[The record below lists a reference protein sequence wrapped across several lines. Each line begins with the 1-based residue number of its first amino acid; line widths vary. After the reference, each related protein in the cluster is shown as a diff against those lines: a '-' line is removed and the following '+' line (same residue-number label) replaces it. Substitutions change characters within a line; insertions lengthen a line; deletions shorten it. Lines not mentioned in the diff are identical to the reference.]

1 MPHWDWMTAAGPPG
15 CRVSALAPDETTE
28 VSPIVLLSLEQ
39 DVTFYCPCKTL
50 VSTRDRQSAQ
60 FVFDLWSYADVSKHA
75 EGILNRLRDGSMPC
89 DGTWPED
96 RINLFARWIADGKH
110 E

>member
-15 CRVSALAPDETTE
+15 CRVSALAPDETIE

-39 DVTFYCPCKTL
+39 DVTFYRPCKTL

-75 EGILNRLRDGSMPC
+75 EGILNRLRDGFDAM
-89 DGTWPED
+89 
-96 RINLFARWIADGKH
+96 RWHLAGGSNQSLCQMDCRWKT
-110 E
+110 